1 MNSILDFFAMD
12 GVIKALVMIF
22 PVFVIALIICHAKGK
37 GKIFIQKA
45 LIICATICELLIV
58 IGCSVRSMKEEEC
71 DLLPFI
77 IFIMSIMSFFVSFML
92 FGFAFAVCKKKMH
105 ETKKETGKDIAA
117 DFEDDKIH
125 Y

>member
-1 MNSILDFFAMD
+1 MMNDILDFFAMD

-45 LIICATICELLIV
+45 LIICAAICELLIV

-71 DLLPFI
+71 DPLPFI
-77 IFIMSIMSFFVSFML
+77 IFLMSFFVSFMF

-105 ETKKETGKDIAA
+105 ETKKETGKDIAV
-117 DFEDDKIH
+117 DFENHKIH